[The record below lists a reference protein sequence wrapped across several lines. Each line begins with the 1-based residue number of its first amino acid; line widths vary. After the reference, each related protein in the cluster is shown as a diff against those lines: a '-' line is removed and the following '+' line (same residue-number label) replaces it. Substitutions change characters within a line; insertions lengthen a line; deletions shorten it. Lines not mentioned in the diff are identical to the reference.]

1 MPHPPYSLLFS
12 LFFLFHFLY
21 PSLFLIIVLFLS
33 LSSSI
38 SLILSPSFPQH
49 ISLSVLSSVFL
60 HVCLILI
67 FSLPPG
73 SCFTFVLSLRF
84 HFFLSLLSFSL
95 SAPVSFHLSFF
106 QSIPFYI
113 SFSQGFIFSLS
124 VPMNPFCASVFVFL
138 YPSHSLSPSFRH
150 VISCFSLFLILIS
163 LSPPG
168 PTFTLLPF
176 VFLSPT
182 FHVSLSLINDQQIDV
197 LHYSCSV
204 LRSHA

>member
-84 HFFLSLLSFSL
+84 HFLLSLLSFSL
-95 SAPVSFHLSFF
+95 SVPVSFHLSFF

-124 VPMNPFCASVFVFL
+124 VPMNPSRIHSFLCLGFCIPLSISLTLSILPSCDLLLLSF
-138 YPSHSLSPSFRH
+138 SHSYFSLASWSNFY
-150 VISCFSLFLILIS
+150 SLTLCFSLSHLSCLS
-163 LSPPG
+163 LS
-168 PTFTLLPF
+168 
-176 VFLSPT
+176 
-182 FHVSLSLINDQQIDV
+182 
-197 LHYSCSV
+197 Y
-204 LRSHA
+204 